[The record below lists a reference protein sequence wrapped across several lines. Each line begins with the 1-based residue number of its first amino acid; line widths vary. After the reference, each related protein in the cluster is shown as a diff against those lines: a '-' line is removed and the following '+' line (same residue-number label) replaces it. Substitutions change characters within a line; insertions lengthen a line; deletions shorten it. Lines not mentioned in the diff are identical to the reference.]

1 MSQDRSLGSDEAVSA
16 HGSNHSIKPPRH
28 FISQRINIRQ
38 TLAQIAYLR
47 DLVMKTRGQDM
58 PIVIVGNKTDTVRE
72 LDRVEV
78 ESVVQCDWENGYVE
92 CSAMFNNNI
101 SAVFKELLNQARSEL
116 IPAPAIPLHDNRGS
130 SGLLMPGHTGNSSLH
145 LRRRQSLPVVPVF
158 NKPGEGLGLMKRR
171 EGRRGSVAVTNL
183 AKQSAC
189 KIS

>member
-1 MSQDRSLGSDEAVSA
+1 MDQI
-16 HGSNHSIKPPRH
+16 IKPPRH
-28 FISQRINIRQ
+28 FISQRINSRQ

-92 CSAMFNNNI
+92 CSAMFNNNV

-116 IPAPAIPLHDNRGS
+116 IPPPALPLNVRG

-158 NKPGEGLGLMKRR
+158 NKPGEGLGLIKRR